1 MVLDSYTCEM
11 CMLRQVETLRDLFLH
26 CSFAKKLLG
35 IHWSSSTYVASCRE
49 GYILNEEAH

>member
-26 CSFAKKLLG
+26 CSFAKNC
-35 IHWSSSTYVASCRE
+35 WASIGVLVPMWLHAER
-49 GYILNEEAH
+49 ATS

>member
-35 IHWSSSTYVASCRE
+35 IHWSSSTYVASCRA